1 MKTFIK
7 IQSSIIRVSTIN
19 RVWYEHKYKSY
30 LRDDLCSYI
39 DNPDEDSII
48 IECADGSKFD
58 FLYTNYKEYIK
69 ERSKIEAILL
79 EEEPIHEPK
88 KPHDYDRILNFCR
101 NIWNYY
107 GKTKDSQLTAQQIR
121 KAICKLEGLDFAG
134 YSVPDIY
141 NKVAVDYGI
150 LSKVTTMS
158 FKLCVD

>member
-7 IQSSIIRVSTIN
+7 IQSTIIRVSTIN
-19 RVWYEHKYKSY
+19 RVWYEHKDNSY
-30 LRDDLCSYI
+30 LRNGIRSSI

-48 IECADGSKFD
+48 IECADGSKFT

-69 ERSKIEAILL
+69 DRSQIEAILL
-79 EEEPIHEPK
+79 EEPLIEPK

-121 KAICKLEGLDFAG
+121 KAIWKLEGLDFAG

-141 NKVAVDYGI
+141 NKVAVNYGI

-158 FKLCVD
+158 FKLCID